1 MYTDEEILCSLTE
14 VRERAE
20 ARREWLNYL
29 LTTEYPPEDIYEL
42 ISKERQAIADLDSLI
57 YEEQVKAAHT
67 ALKQLALCEFSGSP

>member
-1 MYTDEEILCSLTE
+1 MYTDEEILCSLME
-14 VRERAE
+14 VREHAE

-67 ALKQLALCEFSGSP
+67 ALKQLALWEFSGSP